1 MATFFSNSGQQF
13 GTASQEVLNNFGSEI
28 NQVITSEDLPVNPI
42 VKLPVYGYQYPP
54 TPESIKTCA
63 SEDSN
68 CDRSSESSLKKS
80 ADQRNVFDGEPCTRK
95 QRSYV
100 RKEFNSKRRVRTAFT
115 NDQLLYLE
123 KEFIAQDKY
132 LCRPKRIEVAKNLGL
147 NERQVKVW
155 FQNRRM
161 KDKKAGSVK
170 DDRDKK
176 KDPKTALPSTRIG
189 SRKRHVEVKK
199 EKTYQNTILESSVSA
214 PPPSPP
220 PPPPSLPA
228 SAIYGQNQM
237 HTFNHNSY
245 SSSDIYHHSLS
256 NWNPHNRINYDM
268 IQSQNY
274 NNSNGPDGLIV
285 GNSHPAVIHNDSYN
299 WNYNNEHCLIP
310 NGYENEIKSKET
322 YYTYYPN
329 EYISNNDYSYP
340 PGCNNQTADLN
351 SNYSGSSP
359 QSSNS
364 NEFGD
369 LILNYRYLNTVINI

>member
-1 MATFFSNSGQQF
+1 MATFFSDSGQQF
-13 GTASQEVLNNFGSEI
+13 GTASQEVLNNFGPEI
-28 NQVITSEDLPVNPI
+28 KHVITSEDLSVNPI
-42 VKLPVYGYQYPP
+42 VKLPVYPP

-68 CDRSSESSLKKS
+68 CDQSSESSLKKF
-80 ADQRNVFDGEPCTRK
+80 ADQRKVLDGKACTRK

-170 DDRDKK
+170 DDKDKE
-176 KDPKTALPSTRIG
+176 KDSKTALPRTRIG
-189 SRKRHVEVKK
+189 CRKRHVEVKI
-199 EKTYQNTILESSVSA
+199 EKTYQNTILVSSVPA
-214 PPPSPP
+214 LAPP
-220 PPPPSLPA
+220 PPPPA
-228 SAIYGQNQM
+228 SVIYGDNQM
-237 HTFNHNSY
+237 NTFNHKSY
-245 SSSDIYHHSLS
+245 LSSDIHHHPLS
-256 NWNPHNRINYDM
+256 DWNLHNRINYNM

-274 NNSNGPDGLIV
+274 NNSSGPDGCIV
-285 GNSHPAVIHNDSYN
+285 GNNHPTVIHNDSYN
-299 WNYNNEHCLIP
+299 WNYNYNNENSLIP
-310 NGYENEIKSKET
+310 NGYENEVKSKET
-322 YYTYYPN
+322 YYSYYPN
-329 EYISNNDYSYP
+329 EYISNNDYYYP
-340 PGCNNQTADLN
+340 PDCNNQTADQN

-369 LILNYRYLNTVINI
+369 LIHNYRCLTSVINI